1 MKFSDTARVN
11 KSTILCHGI
20 IDGIIALAYLVEVL
34 KGSRTFLYFL
44 MIAVLCI
51 VPVIIEAC
59 IYRRNRDSLLIRKI
73 IAWSYALLYAVA
85 VFTTNSMMTF
95 TYVIPMLVAIT
106 PYSDQKYC
114 TKIGI
119 GAMLVNVADVIY
131 RAVAFGYAK
140 EQIPD
145 LEIRILLTLLI
156 CVFVVM
162 TTRLSK
168 QINEDK
174 RMELE
179 TEKEKIEK
187 LLREVMRLSGEM
199 SEGIQQIDQRMS
211 KLDGSSNEMGIAM
224 EEVSTGTMEA
234 AESVQNQLVRT
245 EDIQKL
251 IEDVREVSINI
262 AKGMRTAAE
271 EVETGLTTMEEL
283 KSQAAKSKEANTT
296 VVDLTNQL
304 QGQADKMNEIIALI
318 TSVANRTGM
327 LALNASIEAAR
338 AGDAGRGFAVVA
350 TQVSDLSE
358 QTKSAAVS
366 ITDMI
371 QTVVKELS
379 EVTQAVAILQEN
391 TIAQEEMAEKLG
403 NNLQVITEMTE
414 DITKKT
420 QGMENMITDLAE
432 ANEDIVKNIQTISA
446 ITEEVTAHSGETV
459 GTCQENRRIV
469 SEVNEIAV
477 RLSSNAQGLKDI
489 QQ

>member
-224 EEVSTGTMEA
+224 EEDEA
-234 AESVQNQLVRT
+234 S
-245 EDIQKL
+245 DIENL
-251 IEDVREVSINI
+251 DELADAVIRHL
-262 AKGMRTAAE
+262 KG
-271 EVETGLTTMEEL
+271 G
-283 KSQAAKSKEANTT
+283 K
-296 VVDLTNQL
+296 
-304 QGQADKMNEIIALI
+304 
-318 TSVANRTGM
+318 
-327 LALNASIEAAR
+327 
-338 AGDAGRGFAVVA
+338 
-350 TQVSDLSE
+350 
-358 QTKSAAVS
+358 
-366 ITDMI
+366 
-371 QTVVKELS
+371 
-379 EVTQAVAILQEN
+379 
-391 TIAQEEMAEKLG
+391 
-403 NNLQVITEMTE
+403 
-414 DITKKT
+414 
-420 QGMENMITDLAE
+420 
-432 ANEDIVKNIQTISA
+432 
-446 ITEEVTAHSGETV
+446 
-459 GTCQENRRIV
+459 
-469 SEVNEIAV
+469 
-477 RLSSNAQGLKDI
+477 
-489 QQ
+489 